1 MSKTLYIERG
11 ESGITIRRKDGSY
24 FCCCDTED
32 PTCCMYPADK
42 LGIDYTTADLPDNL
56 SLNWSDTDV
65 VTVDKVGSGYAGG
78 TVSILIE
85 NEKWVLR
92 NTATGNARTI
102 GRCLI
107 REDDLVADQFADC
120 YEVDSSGWSDFGVS
134 VDIICPKVIRENLCN
149 WGRNSCDGDLW
160 FELSFHEPT
169 QKWRVFGWYTGFQ
182 VATGI
187 KTGNQNSP
195 VGTYT
200 GNELYEDICGD
211 DLCYVPSGE
220 TITFSISETTCP

>member
-11 ESGITIRRKDGSY
+11 NFAQAGTIIRKAPNGSY
-24 FCCCDTED
+24 FCCCDTD
-32 PTCCMYPADK
+32 PACCMYPADK
-42 LGIDYTTADLPDNL
+42 LGIAFTADDLPDNL

-107 REDDLVADQFADC
+107 REDDLVADQFEDEFESDWSGGDFDSGSANFTRSALCVWFADN
-120 YEVDSSGWSDFGVS
+120 YPVLGTEINLDSGAIEYNNATCKWEMRFTSAV
-134 VDIICPKVIRENLCN
+134 
-149 WGRNSCDGDLW
+149 
-160 FELSFHEPT
+160 LSPT
-169 QKWRVFGWYTGFQ
+169 LFIWV
-182 VATGI
+182 
-187 KTGNQNSP
+187 KTGDQNTPAGS
-195 VGTYT
+195 
-200 GNELYEDICGD
+200 YEYEGA
-211 DLCYVPSGE
+211 S
-220 TITFSISETTCP
+220 S

>member
-1 MSKTLYIERG
+1 MSKTLYIERVPG
-11 ESGITIRRKDGSY
+11 GINILKAPNGSY
-24 FCCCDTED
+24 FCCCDIEE

-107 REDDLVADQFADC
+107 REDDLVADQFEDEYVVTGETPENSFPASTRGSLCEWQFAESTPVERDEEGE
-120 YEVDSSGWSDFGVS
+120 YISGGDGREAS
-134 VDIICPKVIRENLCN
+134 VYFNDE
-149 WGRNSCDGDLW
+149 
-160 FELSFHEPT
+160 T
-169 QKWRVFGWYTGFQ
+169 QKWECGWALYDPFGNGFYF
-182 VATGI
+182 AGT
-187 KTGNQNSP
+187 KSGNQDSP
-195 VGTYT
+195 VGDYPGTVFNSFGADY
-200 GNELYEDICGD
+200 
-211 DLCYVPSGE
+211 
-220 TITFSISETTCP
+220 SETATVS